1 MVKKEVKKSGLS
13 TASLV
18 LGIIG
23 ICLSF
28 IPIINNVAFV
38 LGILSI
44 IFGIVTLVKK
54 TGKGKSIA
62 GLVLGIFAIIITL
75 AMQNAF
81 SSAIDDID
89 KDLDKATGDATE
101 EVLNTEVD
109 VKLGK
114 FTVSKDELG
123 IEQTKLTV
131 TVKNLTKEKK
141 SFSIHIEAVDE
152 NGKRIEDEYVYADD
166 LNAGQNQNFDI
177 FTLVTNDKISTMK
190 KATFKIVDA
199 SAY

>member
-1 MVKKEVKKSGLS
+1 MKKEVKKSGLS

-101 EVLNTEVD
+101 EVLNKEVD

-177 FTLVTNDKISTMK
+177 FTLVTSDKISTMK